1 MPELDNEGLIK
12 PDHKTLTYEK
22 YLHIDDLLKL
32 QHSLSQP
39 PEHDETLFIIIHQ
52 VYELWFKQILHEMQ
66 LCCREIEKGHLMRV
80 MHALKRIQTIQKILV
95 QQIDVLETMP
105 PDDFNRF
112 RGHLNPASGFQS
124 AQFREVEFRMGLKD
138 TSYLNFHKHH
148 PENQKRLQVALDQP
162 SLYDHFLRFLNHR
175 GYKIP
180 KELLDRD
187 VKLAHVENDA
197 LTDIFVEIYRH
208 PYENSEIYVLLE
220 SLLDLDE
227 NFILWRYRH
236 MAMVERIIGAMGG
249 TGGSSGARYL
259 GSTLR
264 KQAFPEIWSVRNR
277 LGSAGY

>member
-1 MPELDNEGLIK
+1 MSEHNNEGLIK

-22 YLHIDDLLKL
+22 YLYVDELLKL
-32 QHSLSQP
+32 QHTLSQP
-39 PEHDETLFIIIHQ
+39 EEHEETLFIIIHQ
-52 VYELWFKQILHEMQ
+52 VYELWFKQILHEMT
-66 LCCREIEKGHLMRV
+66 LCCRELKEGHLMRV

-124 AQFREVEFRMGLKD
+124 AQFREVEFRLGLKD
-138 TSYLNFHKHH
+138 ASYLSFHQHH
-148 PENQKRLQVALDQP
+148 PENQKRLNAALEQP
-162 SLYDHFLRFLNHR
+162 SLYDYFLHMLHDR

-180 KELLDRD
+180 RELLERD
-187 VKLAHVENDA
+187 VKTAHVPNEA
-197 LTDIFVEIYRH
+197 LTEVFHEIYRH

-220 SLLDLDE
+220 SLMDLDE

-236 MAMVERIIGAMGG
+236 MAMVERIIGTVRG

-259 GSTLR
+259 GTTLR
-264 KQAFPEIWSVRNR
+264 KQAFPEIWDVRNK
-277 LGSAGY
+277 LGSSGY